1 MRVASALILSATLF
15 SAVPSRGRGADLPPT
30 TAPASDEVGD
40 LINKLADPD
49 FRVRRDASA
58 RLREM
63 GPSAL
68 PKLKQAAQGHNP
80 EIRARAGE
88 IVHVL
93 EYRPVPGR
101 PAHHGY
107 THQRQ
112 INFRIINGRRSIEVD
127 DEGRKISIS
136 DDENGIK
143 MTVSGETDGEPVT
156 RTYTAGTPEQL
167 QAENAEAFSVYQRY
181 ARGAGQDIEGGI
193 NNVLVQP
200 NGNIIVVPRFQQPR
214 VFIPQGGDDLN
225 GLRNKLDGEMEKA
238 KTPPLLQAK
247 VRSAIDRVE
256 QTRDLNPAAAPL
268 DQEDDRIAR
277 YDKACD
283 ELRKILADN
292 QLSDPGDALPPP
304 KSARLGVNVQ
314 QEPLSGTVTVTHVLP
329 HSRAEKLGLQDD
341 DIVRK
346 INGQPVADV
355 KDLRRLVTDHAKG
368 LVVDVT
374 RDGRE
379 VKLQEP
385 K

>member
-1 MRVASALILSATLF
+1 MRVASGLLLSVALLCAL
-15 SAVPSRGRGADLPPT
+15 PSLGRAADLAPT
-30 TAPASDEVGD
+30 TAPASDEIGD
-40 LINKLADPD
+40 LINRLADPD
-49 FRVRRDASA
+49 FHVRRDAST

-63 GPSAL
+63 GPAAL
-68 PKLKQAAQGHNP
+68 PRLKEAAQGRNP

-93 EYRPVPGR
+93 EYQPVPGR

-107 THQRQ
+107 VRQRQ
-112 INFRIINGRRSIEVD
+112 VSFRIINGHKSIEVD

-143 MTVSGETDGEPVT
+143 MTVSGETDGQPVT
-156 RTYTAGTPEQL
+156 RTYTARTPQQL
-167 QAENAEAFSVYQRY
+167 QADNAEAFAVYQRY
-181 ARGAGQDIEGGI
+181 ARGAGQDVESGI
-193 NNVLVQP
+193 NNVLIQP
-200 NGNIIVVPRFQQPR
+200 NGNIVVIPRFQQPA

-225 GLRNKLDGEMEKA
+225 GLRRKLDDEMDKA
-238 KTPPLLQAK
+238 RTPPLQRAK
-247 VRSAIDRVE
+247 VHGAIDRVE

-268 DQEDDRIAR
+268 DQEDERIAR
-277 YDKACD
+277 YDKVCD
-283 ELRKILADN
+283 ELRKTLADN

-314 QEPLSGTVTVTHVLP
+314 QEPLSGTVTVTHVLA

-355 KDLRRLVTDHAKG
+355 KDLRRFVTDHAKG

-379 VKLQEP
+379 VKLEEP

>member
-1 MRVASALILSATLF
+1 VRVASALILSAALC
-15 SAVPSRGRGADLPPT
+15 SAVSSPGRGADLPPT
-30 TAPASDEVGD
+30 TAPAPDEVGD

-49 FRVRRDASA
+49 FRVRRDAST
-58 RLREM
+58 RLKEM

-68 PKLKQAAQGHNP
+68 PKLKQAAQGRDP

-93 EYRPVPGR
+93 EYQPVPGR

-112 INFRIINGRRSIEVD
+112 VSVRVINDRKSIEVD

-156 RTYTAGTPEQL
+156 RTYTARTPEQL

-181 ARGAGQDIEGGI
+181 ARAGGQDIEGGI
-193 NNVLVQP
+193 NNVFVQP
-200 NGNIIVVPRFQQPR
+200 NGNIIVIPRFQQAP
-214 VFIPQGGDDLN
+214 FLLQGGDDLN

-238 KTPPLLQAK
+238 KIPPLQRAK
-247 VRSAIDRVE
+247 VRGAIDRVE
-256 QTRDLNPAAAPL
+256 QTRDLNPVAAPL

-283 ELRKILADN
+283 ELRKLLADN
-292 QLSDPGDALPPP
+292 KLSDPGEALPPP

-346 INGQPVADV
+346 INGQAVSDV

-379 VKLQEP
+379 VKLEEP